1 MERLLADLR
10 LGRSR
15 PGLSEPAPQRAERG
29 GGCWEA
35 MPGAGREGSMQRR
48 RERAAAAVPQV

>member
-15 PGLSEPAPQRAERG
+15 PGLSEPAPWRAECG

-35 MPGAGREGSMQRR
+35 MPGAGREGGVQRG
-48 RERAAAAVPQV
+48 RERAAAALPQV